1 MKIIAVGGRQ
11 FSPESIN
18 AAIKGA
24 EAGAAPIQLIAAN
37 GSDVQTYAVD
47 YHGGFRY
54 PHLMRNE
61 SQSDFLS
68 EILTPLAAPR

>member
-1 MKIIAVGGRQ
+1 MAVGGRQ

-18 AAIKGA
+18 AAIKDA

-37 GSDVQTYAVD
+37 GSDVQTYTVD

-54 PHLMRNE
+54 PHLVRNE
-61 SQSDFLS
+61 SQSDFLG
-68 EILTPLAAPR
+68 EILTPLAPSR